1 MFPVI
6 DLIVLVTLNWKE
18 MEYAELAFDS
28 VIGPTFRNNRET
40 LDKFTSVL
48 EELFNRKTAKLK
60 EKVADS
66 TSESKLLYIF

>member
-1 MFPVI
+1 
-6 DLIVLVTLNWKE
+6 

-66 TSESKLLYIF
+66 TSESNCFV